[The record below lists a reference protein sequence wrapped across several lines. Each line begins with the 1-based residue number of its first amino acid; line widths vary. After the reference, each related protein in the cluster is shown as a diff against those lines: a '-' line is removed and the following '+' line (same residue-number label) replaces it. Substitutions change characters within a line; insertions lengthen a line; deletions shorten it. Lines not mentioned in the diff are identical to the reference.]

1 LIRFRTQASWFTSA
15 SEHAS
20 ASATASE
27 SAAAASSLAPDSAVV
42 GNGTTEASSATANG
56 HDGTVAMDASV
67 IFISQPRRQPL
78 PADRSPPPV
87 MVGGV
92 GNDAFAFQQH
102 AQKAISGVPFQA
114 RQDRF

>member
-1 LIRFRTQASWFTSA
+1 
-15 SEHAS
+15 
-20 ASATASE
+20 
-27 SAAAASSLAPDSAVV
+27 
-42 GNGTTEASSATANG
+42 
-56 HDGTVAMDASV
+56 MDASV
-67 IFISQPRRQPL
+67 ISQPRLQPL